1 MRLKGWERCWVLIWY
16 NMEIDYQKHTLEIKK
31 GALL

>member
-16 NMEIDYQKHTLEIKK
+16 NMEIDDQKHTLEIKK